1 MKLEK
6 KNLEKN
12 KPITFK
18 LHTTKNKKNRRHTRK
33 YLPQFHEI
41 SSILFE

>member
-6 KNLEKN
+6 KIWKKI

-18 LHTTKNKKNRRHTRK
+18 LHTTKNKQKKKKKKNRRHTRK
-33 YLPQFHEI
+33 YLPQFH
-41 SSILFE
+41 